1 MSMAFP
7 TDNSD
12 QLPRLEQA
20 EIEQY
25 LASGIFHGI
34 GKKTAALLAA
44 YFGSDTLEV
53 LEFSPQ
59 RLKLIPGLSQYRID
73 AILSAWEKSK
83 SNPVRGTQAWLLG
96 MGISLGLTLKLT
108 DYYDQRTASVLN
120 TNPYQIINQI
130 DGIGFKIADSL
141 ALKLGMPPD
150 STLRYEQGIIQTLQD
165 ARNQGHCFLP
175 SSELIEAALGLLSC
189 PGHTPNPR
197 LLHQVLENA
206 LTQKIVVEGR
216 LSESLYLKPIYRAEV
231 NVAQLIL
238 YFASRSQLPIELLEE
253 WLQKLEAVE
262 WRESSVLAPEQRQA
276 LLKSYAQPISI
287 ITGGAGRGKTH
298 ILKYLINWLRER
310 RFKVALAAPTGKAAT
325 RMKNATGLNAQTIH
339 RLLQWRGYGQKF
351 EFNQDNPL
359 PIDWLI
365 IDEFSM
371 VDIFLFNSLLK
382 ALEPHTR
389 IVLVGDHNQL
399 PSVGAGMVLRDLL
412 ISEVVPCSRLKKIYR
427 QPEESPIIYAA
438 EDVIRGVVPNLQR
451 FNSPHQWQE
460 VSDCALLCRHTPE
473 AIADT
478 IVELVAQMQ
487 RDQVNLKDQVMVL
500 APQKK
505 GVVGVQALNKRLQ
518 PLFNPK
524 QPEQP
529 EVETGEVVYRVGD
542 RVIQLKNRYDTIPA
556 VMNGEGGWVIEVHP
570 KSQPERVKVA
580 FEGGAVVDYVP
591 GIFEQIMHSF
601 CLTCHK
607 AQGSEF
613 QYVIMPLSPSNQ
625 RMLSRQLLYTTMTR
639 ASYGGFIAVGRPET
653 LRYAVSI
660 DKPMRR
666 YTQLPLLLSESHQ
679 SLMDAL
685 NQVRTTQAPA
695 SPNQQFVSV
704 AMRLRELNID
714 ATKGQKTSIGSLALQ
729 LYQSHYNRRPSKR
742 PEVIESGQKF
752 KTYHYENEA
761 IELLD
766 FAIMTIIEGDRHSP

>member
-7 TDNSD
+7 ADNND

-59 RLKLIPGLSQYRID
+59 RLKLIPGLYPSRINV
-73 AILSAWEKSK
+73 ILSAWEKSK

-108 DYYDQRTASVLN
+108 DYYEQNTASVLK
-120 TNPYQIINQI
+120 TNPYQIIDDL

-150 STLRYEQGIIQTLQD
+150 SPRRYEQGILQTLQD

-175 SSELIEAALGLLSC
+175 SSELTEAALGLLSC
-189 PGHTPNPR
+189 PGHTPNSR
-197 LLHQVLENA
+197 LLNQVLENA
-206 LTQKIVVEGR
+206 LAQKVVVEGR

-231 NVAQLIL
+231 NVARLIL
-238 YFASRSQLPIELLEE
+238 YFASRRQLSIEPLEE
-253 WLQKLEAVE
+253 WLQQREAE
-262 WRESSVLAPEQRQA
+262 AWRSSGVLDIEQRQA
-276 LLKSYAQPISI
+276 LLRSYAQPISI

-298 ILKYLINWLRER
+298 ILKYLIDWLTKC

-325 RMKNATGLNAQTIH
+325 RMKNATKLDAQTIH
-339 RLLQWRGYGQKF
+339 RLLQWRGHGQRF
-351 EFNQDNPL
+351 EFNQENPL
-359 PIDWLI
+359 QIDWLI

-427 QPEESPIIYAA
+427 QRQESPIIYAA
-438 EDVIRGVVPNLQR
+438 EDVISGVVPNLQR
-451 FNSPHQWQE
+451 FYSPQQWQQ
-460 VSDCALLCRHTPE
+460 VSDCAILCRHTPE
-473 AIADT
+473 EIADT

-487 RDQVNLKDQVMVL
+487 RDQVDLKNQVMVL
-500 APQKK
+500 APQKN
-505 GVVGVQALNKRLQ
+505 GVVGVHALNQRLQ

-529 EVETGEVVYRVGD
+529 EVQTGDVVYRVGD
-542 RVIQLKNRYDTIPA
+542 RVIQLKNRYDTKPA
-556 VMNGEGGWVIEVHP
+556 VMNGEGGWVIEVQT
-570 KSQPERVKVA
+570 KSKPEWVKVA
-580 FEGGAVVDYVP
+580 FEGGAVVNYFP

-613 QYVIMPLSPSNQ
+613 QYVIMPLSYSNQ

-639 ASYGGFIAVGRPET
+639 ASYGGFIAVGRPDM
-653 LRYAVSI
+653 LRFAVNV
-660 DKPMRR
+660 DKPLRR
-666 YTQLPLLLSESHQ
+666 YTQLPLLLSESYQ
-679 SLMDAL
+679 SLMDTL
-685 NQVRTTQAPA
+685 NQVRTTQSSAA
-695 SPNQQFVSV
+695 QNQRCVSV

-714 ATKGQKTSIGSLALQ
+714 ATKGEKTSIGSLALQ
-729 LYQSHYNRRPSKR
+729 LYQSQYGRRPSKR
-742 PEVIESGQKF
+742 LEVIEPGQKF
-752 KTYHYENEA
+752 KTYHYETEA

-766 FAIMTIIEGDRHSP
+766 RAIKTIMKRDRD